1 MEGRCIGMDV
11 HRDFCEVAIWD
22 AGEVVRVPQVPSRP
36 EQLHGFAL
44 QLRPTD
50 RVALEATGN
59 ALAIARI
66 IGPHVAAV
74 EIVNTRRLKAIAES
88 KQKTDRHDAKTLAQ
102 LLAAGMFA
110 GSWQPDEATRMLR
123 RRVARRA
130 RLIVHRTRSKNEI
143 LAVLHRNLKPRPPMS
158 DPFGVA
164 GRAWLARQ
172 ELPVDEQDT
181 IDAALRQIDFLN
193 EEIEALEAELARF
206 ATASGEAKRLM
217 TVPGVGLV
225 TATAFLAQVGEIT
238 RFPNPT
244 RLVSYLGL
252 NPSVRQSGDNEA
264 RTGRISKEGS
274 GLVRHVLVEAAQTA
288 IRSPGPLRAFF
299 ERVRARRGHA
309 IAIVA
314 VARKLAVLFWHML
327 VQRPGLRLL
336 DADPDRDEAPRGGT
350 QGRRSLPPRRR
361 HSARAQARRTTKA
374 RAPARPNTP
383 KPPTDATSPPPA
395 TPTEEGRTRSNLTFI
410 RPRAPSFN
418 A

>member
-1 MEGRCIGMDV
+1 MQGRCIGMDV

-22 AGEVVRVPQVPSRP
+22 AGEVSPAPRVPARP
-36 EQLHGFAL
+36 EQLGEFAS

-50 RVALEATGN
+50 RVAMEATGN

-74 EIVNTRRLKAIAES
+74 EIVNTRRLRAITES

-102 LLAAGMFA
+102 LLAAGMFE
-110 GSWQPDEATRMLR
+110 GSWQPDETTRVLR

-130 RLIVHRTRSKNEI
+130 RLVIHRTRSKNEI

-164 GRAWLARQ
+164 GRQWLARQ
-172 ELPVDEQDT
+172 ALPVDEQDT

-193 EEIEALEAELARF
+193 EEIQAIERDLARF
-206 ATASGEAKRLM
+206 ATESAQAQQLM

-225 TATAFLAQVGEIT
+225 TATAFLAQVGEVT
-238 RFPNPT
+238 RFPNAN

-252 NPSVRQSGDNEA
+252 DPRVRQSGDSDA
-264 RTGRISKEGS
+264 HTGRISKEGS
-274 GLVRHVLVEAAQTA
+274 ALVRHVLVEAAQTA

-309 IAIVA
+309 VAIVA
-314 VARKLAVLFWHML
+314 VARKMAVLFWHLL
-327 VQRPGLRLL
+327 VSGQVYAYSMPTATAKKLRSVELK
-336 DADPDRDEAPRGGT
+336 AGAPSRRGGGS
-350 QGRRSLPPRRR
+350 QHALNREERRKLERRSAEHAESAYRRNVADWHR
-361 HSARAQARRTTKA
+361 QQKKAARATT
-374 RAPARPNTP
+374 
-383 KPPTDATSPPPA
+383 
-395 TPTEEGRTRSNLTFI
+395 
-410 RPRAPSFN
+410 
-418 A
+418 

>member
-1 MEGRCIGMDV
+1 VQGRCIGMDV
-11 HRDFCEVAIWD
+11 HRDFCEIAIWED
-22 AGEVVRVPQVPSRP
+22 GEATRAPRVPSRP
-36 EQLHGFAL
+36 EQLREFAR

-50 RVALEATGN
+50 RVAMEATGN

-74 EIVNTRRLKAIAES
+74 EIVNTRRLKAITES

-110 GSWQPDEATRMLR
+110 GSWQPGEATRMLR

-130 RLIVHRTRSKNEI
+130 RLVTQRTRSKNEI

-164 GRAWLARQ
+164 GRGWLARQ
-172 ELPVDEQDT
+172 ELPVDEQET
-181 IDAALRQIDFLN
+181 INAALRQIDFLN
-193 EEIEALEAELARF
+193 EEIESIETELARF
-206 ATASGEAKRLM
+206 ATASAEAKQLM

-225 TATAFLAQVGEIT
+225 TATAFLAQVGEVT
-238 RFPNPT
+238 RFPNPN

-252 NPSVRQSGDNEA
+252 DPSVRQSGNDDA

-274 GLVRHVLVEAAQTA
+274 VLVRHVLVEAAHTA

-309 IAIVA
+309 VAIVA

-327 VQRPGLRLL
+327 VSGQDYAYSMPTPTAKKLR
-336 DADPDRDEAPRGGT
+336 AVEIKAGAPSRRGGGSQHT
-350 QGRRSLPPRRR
+350 LNREELRKLERRSAEHAEAAYRRNVADWHR
-361 HSARAQARRTTKA
+361 QQKKAAR
-374 RAPARPNTP
+374 
-383 KPPTDATSPPPA
+383 
-395 TPTEEGRTRSNLTFI
+395 TPT
-410 RPRAPSFN
+410 
-418 A
+418 

>member
-1 MEGRCIGMDV
+1 MDV
-11 HRDFCEVAIWD
+11 HRDFCEVAVWD
-22 AGEVVRVPQVPSRP
+22 AGEVVRAARVPSRP
-36 EQLHGFAL
+36 EQLQAFAL

-50 RVALEATGN
+50 RVAMEATGN

-66 IGPHVAAV
+66 LGPHVAAV
-74 EIVNTRRLKAIAES
+74 EIVNTRRLKAITES

-130 RLIVHRTRSKNEI
+130 RLVAHRTSSKNEI

-193 EEIEALEAELARF
+193 EEIQALETELARF
-206 ATASGEAKRLM
+206 ATASAEAKQLM

-225 TATAFLAQVGEIT
+225 TATSFLAQVGEIT
-238 RFPNPT
+238 RFPNPN

-252 NPSVRQSGDNEA
+252 NPSVRQSGDNGA
-264 RTGRISKEGS
+264 HTGRISKEGS
-274 GLVRHVLVEAAQTA
+274 ALVRHVLVEAAQTA

-314 VARKLAVLFWHML
+314 VARKLAVLFWHLL
-327 VQRPGLRLL
+327 VSGQDYAYSMPTPTAKKLRAVELK
-336 DADPDRDEAPRGGT
+336 AGAPSHRGGGS
-350 QGRRSLPPRRR
+350 QHALNREERRKLERRAAEHAEAAYR
-361 HSARAQARRTTKA
+361 QNVADWQRQQKKP
-374 RAPARPNTP
+374 APA
-383 KPPTDATSPPPA
+383 AT
-395 TPTEEGRTRSNLTFI
+395 
-410 RPRAPSFN
+410 
-418 A
+418 